1 MEGRPEEG
9 GGGGWW
15 RRVDHLLALR
25 HLQRPSSLSF
35 HPVSDGGGGTRGGG
49 GGERREVSLFFPPNV
64 PLLGIYIR
72 EETVSVLVCEVAFLV

>member
-1 MEGRPEEG
+1 MKKTPPKKTVEE
-9 GGGGWW
+9 
-15 RRVDHLLALR
+15 
-25 HLQRPSSLSF
+25 
-35 HPVSDGGGGTRGGG
+35 GG